1 MINKMTMKN
10 KGALSGI
17 KVLDLTRILPGPY
30 CSMMLAD
37 HGAHVIALEDKRFI
51 ADDMYATPLYRNK
64 EHISLNLK
72 SREGKEVFSRLVRDV
87 DILMEGFR
95 PGVVKKIG
103 VDYESVRE
111 INPGL
116 IYCSIT
122 GFGQH
127 GEFKDRAGH
136 DVNYLSYAGVMDL
149 IGEKGH
155 PPVIPGIQIADMA
168 SGSMSAMIGI
178 LLALQARHQ
187 TGKGQYIDIS
197 MTDCSVGFLQ
207 FATWLQKRTG
217 MPLKRGD
224 GILSH
229 RYACYNIYE
238 TKDNRYISIGA
249 VENRFWKQLCEFLG
263 VPDLAQLQYDDTRR
277 QEIIDFMRNT
287 FKEKSL
293 DQWCKTLKDLDACW
307 APVQSLDE
315 VLQDPYFREREVV
328 VDIKD
333 KNENKTTAIGVPIKL
348 SDTPGSI
355 RTSPVDFGESTMTVL
370 KRLGYSEEKIMELEE
385 KGVI

>member
-1 MINKMTMKN
+1 MN

-51 ADDMYATPLYRNK
+51 ADDLYPTPLYRNK
-64 EHISLNLK
+64 EHISINLK

-111 INPGL
+111 INPKL

-122 GFGQH
+122 GYGQH
-127 GEFKDRAGH
+127 GELKDKAGH
-136 DVNYLSYAGVMDL
+136 DVNYLSYAGVLDL
-149 IGEKGH
+149 IGEKDRT
-155 PPVIPGIQIADMA
+155 PVIPCIQIADIA
-168 SGSMSAMIGI
+168 SGSMNAVIGI

-197 MTDCSVGFLQ
+197 MTDCSVGLLP
-207 FATWLQKRTG
+207 FAQWLQERSG
-217 MPLKRGD
+217 MPLRRGNEF
-224 GILSH
+224 LSH

-238 TKDNRYISIGA
+238 TRDNRYISIGA
-249 VENRFWKQLCEFLG
+249 VENRFWKQLCEFFD
-263 VPDLAQLQYDDTRR
+263 VPHMAPLQYDDTRR

-287 FKEKSL
+287 FKKKSL
-293 DQWCKTLKDLDACW
+293 DQWRKTLGELDVCW
-307 APVQSLDE
+307 APVQRLEE

-333 KNENKTTAIGVPIKL
+333 KNGNKTTAIGVPIKL

-355 RTSPVDFGESTMTVL
+355 RTPPVDFGESTMTVL
-370 KRLGYSEEKIMELEE
+370 RRLGYSEERIRELEK